1 MSTLSCGT
9 TEGEIHRSEKTLA
22 SPRRTCLDLIGHPPF
37 PPSGLDSDRLS
48 RSPFGDSSPPG
59 TIHDRQCEFDHSSVT
74 LIGRGGPQTAEHNS
88 RCVAGTLPLTAHCR
102 RAHRIRFLEKGIS
115 RLWPCFP
122 IKALT
127 IFRTGCLLG
136 EEDWHNVLV
145 LSRSFRLG
153 IRQAPWRLRQ
163 ADRSTIRAAIPGGC
177 CGFGSRLSR
186 RHGLTGQNSKKR
198 NQKRL
203 SLSFRQ
209 SLGPACDHV
218 ADAPIQ
224 SGPP

>member
-1 MSTLSCGT
+1 MSNLSCGT
-9 TEGEIHRSEKTLA
+9 AEGEILRSEKMLA
-22 SPRRTCLDLIGHPPF
+22 SPRKTCLGLIGRSPF
-37 PPSGLDSDRLS
+37 PPLSLDTDCLL
-48 RSPFGDSSPPG
+48 RSPSGDSPPPA

-88 RCVAGTLPLTAHCR
+88 RRVAGTLPLTAHCR
-102 RAHRIRFLEKGIS
+102 RAHRIGFLEKGIS

-127 IFRTGCLLG
+127 TFRTGCLLG
-136 EEDWHNVLV
+136 KEDWHKALM

-153 IRQAPWRLRQ
+153 IRQASWRLRQ
-163 ADRSTIRAAIPGGC
+163 ADRSTILAAIQGGC
-177 CGFGSRLSR
+177 CGFGNRIPGTHS
-186 RHGLTGQNSKKR
+186 LTGQESRKR

-209 SLGPACDHV
+209 SLGPVCDHV
-218 ADAPIQ
+218 AHAPSQ